1 LISNVNS
8 IVNGS
13 SGLVQQAGGA
23 PGAGQISIGA
33 ATGGTSLTVAGTDGN
48 RTITG
53 VAAGAVAASSSD
65 AVNGSQL
72 HAVKTVADG
81 ALQRSGGTMTG
92 ALDMGSNRITNV
104 AAPVA
109 AGDAANKGYVD
120 GVAASAAATTASLG
134 QSAAAG
140 LGGGSTYNAGTGQ
153 ISAPTYTV
161 GGQAYHDVGSALG
174 ASNLLAVQYVADA
187 AGQPTNAVRLTGNGG
202 GQPVSITNLAKGA
215 VTATSTD
222 AVNGSQL
229 YTVQQVA
236 DGALQRSGG
245 TMAGELAMG
254 GNRVSGVGAPVNGN
268 DAANKAY
275 VDTLQGQTNQQ
286 LAGLTTGLNKAFNR
300 IERNSQGVALAIAMG
315 GGYLSDHS
323 KFALWGGWGNF
334 DGYNALAAQSYL
346 RLSDDVV
353 INGGVSFGLEENL
366 VGTRIGIGIQF

>member
-1 LISNVNS
+1 M
-8 IVNGS
+8 
-13 SGLVQQAGGA
+13 A
-23 PGAGQISIGA
+23 PA
-33 ATGGTSLTVAGTDGN
+33 SLSRGTDGN